1 MINIISSSRYK
12 INRKLVRKKTTDF
25 LLSKGVNENNTI
37 NLVFVGRNK
46 MKDISNKYKNED
58 VALPVLSF
66 LYNEREGEKN
76 FLGEI
81 IICYPQAILLA
92 ADRNKAVDEIM
103 MSLVEHG
110 IKNLLK

>member
-12 INRKLVRKKTTDF
+12 INRKFIRKKATDF

-37 NLVFVGRNK
+37 NLVFVGKNK
-46 MKDISNKYKNED
+46 MKDISSKYKNED
-58 VALPVLSF
+58 IALPVLSF
-66 LYNEREGEKN
+66 LYNERNGEKN

-92 ADRNKAVDEIM
+92 ADRNKGVDEMI